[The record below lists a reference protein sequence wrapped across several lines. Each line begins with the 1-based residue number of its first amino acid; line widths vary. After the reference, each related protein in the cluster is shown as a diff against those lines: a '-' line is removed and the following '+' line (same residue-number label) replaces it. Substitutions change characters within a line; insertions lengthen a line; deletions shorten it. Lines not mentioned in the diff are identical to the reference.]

1 MLALR
6 ERETKSMSK
15 GKALSLAAIA
25 VLFAVLLLP
34 VQLGCSAIFLG
45 IALFYGLVFYYKH
58 SRDTKIIHQAE
69 QEQLAAPAPM
79 LLPPMTTKGSNRLFV
94 PPPLDRGK

>member
-1 MLALR
+1 
-6 ERETKSMSK
+6 MSK

-25 VLFAVLLLP
+25 LLFAALLMP
-34 VQLGCSAIFLG
+34 VQFGCAAPFLG
-45 IALFYGLVFYYKH
+45 IALFYGAVAYYKH
-58 SRDTKIIHQAE
+58 VRDVKIIHQAE

-79 LLPPMTTKGSNRLFV
+79 VLPPMTTKGSNRLFV

>member
-34 VQLGCSAIFLG
+34 VQLGCALPFLG
-45 IALFYGLVFYYKH
+45 VAVFYGLVFYYKH
-58 SRDTKIIHQAE
+58 RRDHRIVERAQ
-69 QEQLAAPAPM
+69 QEHLAAPAPM
-79 LLPPMTTKGSNRLFV
+79 LLPPMTSKGSNRLSV